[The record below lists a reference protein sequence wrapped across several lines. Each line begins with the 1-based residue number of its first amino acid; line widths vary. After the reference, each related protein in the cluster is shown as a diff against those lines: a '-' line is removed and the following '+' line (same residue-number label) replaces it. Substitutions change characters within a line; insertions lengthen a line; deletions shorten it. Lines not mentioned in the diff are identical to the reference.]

1 MQLKLKRKFFKLLID
16 YLPKTQ
22 LFDKILSF
30 IQFSIVHKRLPTNK
44 NLFNDKFYQIKISNE
59 IVDPLRVFITDKE
72 YLKIYLSSVIE
83 KKFIIPTLQ
92 IINLESE
99 VDNIVIKENC
109 IIKPTHLGG
118 GKCIIKKLGE
128 KLSQAEIHEIK
139 NWFSINLYFASRERN
154 HLFLKPKVIIEPL
167 VFNDDNITDFKFFC
181 YKGKSKLIVV
191 DLNRSKNHLRGLYDS
206 DWNRIENISISHKA
220 KIDINNVKK
229 PSNFELMTK
238 IAEKLSKT
246 FEFIRVDL
254 YSNDKEIYVG
264 EITNLPGGA
273 LAPIIPKG
281 LASEKII
288 SKIIFE

>member
-22 LFDKILSF
+22 FFDKILSF
-30 IQFSIVHKRLPTNK
+30 IQFSIVHKRLPTKK
-44 NLFNDKFYQIKISNE
+44 NLLNDKFYQIKISNE

-72 YLKIYLSSVIE
+72 YLKIYLSSVVE
-83 KKFIIPTLQ
+83 KKFIIPTLE
-92 IINLESE
+92 IISLERKI
-99 VDNIVIKENC
+99 DNIVIKQNC

-118 GKCIIKKLGE
+118 GKFIIKKLGE
-128 KLSQAEIHEIK
+128 KLNQAEIYEIK
-139 NWFSINLYFASRERN
+139 KWFKINLYFASRERN

-167 VFNDDNITDFKFFC
+167 VFNDDDITDYKFFC
-181 YKGKSKLIVV
+181 YKGKSKLIAV
-191 DLNRSKNHLRGLYDS
+191 DTNRKENYSRGLYDS
-206 DWNRIENISISHKA
+206 DWNKIENISISYKL
-220 KIDINNVKK
+220 KIDINNIKK

-238 IAEKLSKT
+238 IAETLSKN

-254 YSNDKEIYVG
+254 YSNGKEVYVG

-273 LAPIIPKG
+273 LDPVVPNG
-281 LASEKII
+281 LDSEKLV

>member
-139 NWFSINLYFASRERN
+139 NWFRINLYFASRERN

-206 DWNRIENISISHKA
+206 DWNRIENISIHHKA